1 MALME
6 WVDVVN
12 ATGIKA
18 GRLDMGTVY
27 LLAGKVIHDP
37 VVVERKRKCAVN
49 GVIPTGSSA
58 EVVRAMTESEREQ
71 LRRRIQA

>member
-18 GRLDMGTVY
+18 GRLDMATVY
-27 LLAGKVIHDP
+27 LLSGKVIHDS
-37 VVVERKRKCAVN
+37 VVVERKRKFAVN
-49 GVIPTGSSA
+49 GVIPTGASA
-58 EVVRAMTESEREQ
+58 KVVREMTEQEREQ